1 MGAFSRVLVG
11 LDRHPAADGV
21 LLARACALADA
32 EDIEAVCASPEARQA
47 DDYLEHV
54 CAGHGISRHRVL
66 DGSAPDALLRY
77 ADGRADLLV
86 VGSHGR
92 QGARAFVASTS
103 NAVLCATECDVLAV
117 HLEESD
123 ESDALGA
130 LGEGAPAAG
139 DIAPGRYERVLVA
152 VDLSDNAFRVME
164 EANRVADHC
173 RAALTICNVAPSTAR
188 TYRNK
193 ALVHLEHLAD
203 AYGVE
208 EDDIF
213 EVSGDVAR
221 RVHELAAVVGAGLVV
236 VGAHPTQDL
245 RMPGGATAHAVL
257 RGSGFDVLA
266 ARVE

>member
-11 LDRHPAADGV
+11 LDRNPAADGV
-21 LLARACALADA
+21 LLARACALA
-32 EDIEAVCASPEARQA
+32 EPQDIEAVCASPEARQA
-47 DDYLEHV
+47 DDYLERV
-54 CAGHGISRHRVL
+54 CAGRGISRHRVL
-66 DGSAPDALLRY
+66 DGDAPDALLRY
-77 ADGRADLLV
+77 AGDHADLLV

-92 QGARAFVASTS
+92 RGARAFVASTS

-117 HLEESD
+117 HLD
-123 ESDALGA
+123 ED
-130 LGEGAPAAG
+130 APAADG
-139 DIAPGRYERVLVA
+139 IAAGRYERVLVA

-173 RAALTICNVAPSTAR
+173 RAPLTICNVAPSTAR
-188 TYRNK
+188 TYRTK
-193 ALVHLEHLAD
+193 ALSHLEHLAD

-208 EDDIF
+208 EDDVF

-236 VGAHPTQDL
+236 VGARPRQEL
-245 RMPGGATAHAVL
+245 RLPGGATAHAVL

-266 ARVE
+266 ARVY